1 MAVNVNE
8 LREHFG
14 LLSDRALLA
23 TRREDLVEAAQNI
36 FDEEVKKRGLTPG
49 QPIEEEAEGEAQQD
63 AAGEDAPAQAPVETV
78 VLETFM
84 NLDEAN
90 LARGLLS
97 TAEIPSGL
105 KADRFNPGVIQLLVP
120 RDFEEAAREVL
131 ADGFI
136 SEEELAA
143 QAEAAG
149 AFEEEEP
156 EE

>member
-1 MAVNVNE
+1 MAVNLDE
-8 LREHFG
+8 LREHFS
-14 LLSDRALLA
+14 LLSDQALLA
-23 TRREDLVEAAQNI
+23 TNRADLVEAAQNI
-36 FDEEVKKRGLTPG
+36 LDEEVRKRGLKAGSSPV
-49 QPIEEEAEGEAQQD
+49 EEASEEGAGEA
-63 AAGEDAPAQAPVETV
+63 AAPAQAPAETV
-78 VLETFM
+78 VIETYMSF
-84 NLDEAN
+84 DEAN

-105 KADRFNPGVIQLLVP
+105 NADRFNPGVIQLIVP
-120 RDFEEAAREVL
+120 RDFEEAAREML

-149 AFEEEEP
+149 FYEEEEG